1 MSNSD
6 CFFVSPHIRYMKL
19 QGSKGGGRKYYHGAV
34 EPEVLAAREEQRKE
48 FDSILDDVNKF
59 VYANMTSTRKE
70 RALKKQWENTRAEAL
85 GCTPEKGVN
94 HGFKHLKQMR
104 EAKALKRV
112 ATIERA
118 QAGEDVDTRTNL
130 NRDVTE
136 VRKMRMLKRKEKR
149 QRRDVRGVD
158 GSGIDS
164 KATIGRLAKKFNAKL
179 DSRTNIK
186 SDNPRSSRS

>member
-1 MSNSD
+1 MKH
-6 CFFVSPHIRYMKL
+6 SPGKRNN
-19 QGSKGGGRKYYHGAV
+19 RKYYHGPAEASV
-34 EPEVLAAREEQRKE
+34 VAAREEQRKE

-94 HGFKHLKQMR
+94 HGYKHLKQMR
-104 EAKALKRV
+104 EAKALKRA

-118 QAGEDVDTRTNL
+118 QAGEDVDTRTML

-136 VRKMRMLKRKEKR
+136 VRKLRLLKRKEKR
-149 QRRDVRGVD
+149 LRRDVRGVD
-158 GSGIDS
+158 GSGLAS
-164 KATIGRLAKKFNAKL
+164 KANISRIAKKFQH
-179 DSRTNIK
+179 S
-186 SDNPRSSRS
+186 

>member
-1 MSNSD
+1 M
-6 CFFVSPHIRYMKL
+6 
-19 QGSKGGGRKYYHGAV
+19 
-34 EPEVLAAREEQRKE
+34 LAAREEQRQE

-70 RALKKQWENTRAEAL
+70 RALKKQWENSRAEAL

-104 EAKALKRV
+104 EAKALKRLAV
-112 ATIERA
+112 TARA

-136 VRKMRMLKRKEKR
+136 VRKMRKLKHKEKR
-149 QRRDVRGVD
+149 QRKDVRGMD

-164 KATIGRLAKKFNAKL
+164 KASIGRLAKKFKAKL
-179 DSRTNIK
+179 DTKTNIK
-186 SDNPRSSRS
+186 Q